1 MQCADLSQ
9 ALPVHLSGPSACL
22 CRLNSVKQT
31 SMPGSTPV
39 QLLMAM
45 LGGQG
50 MGNCMPAML
59 PSDSVNQG
67 LQGPTQMPGQQ
78 PSGRG

>member
-1 MQCADLSQ
+1 MQ
-9 ALPVHLSGPSACL
+9 LSGLLACL
-22 CRLNSVKQT
+22 CRLNSVKQA

-50 MGNCMPAML
+50 MGNRMPAML
-59 PSDSVNQG
+59 PSDSA
-67 LQGPTQMPGQQ
+67 LQGPSPMPGQQ